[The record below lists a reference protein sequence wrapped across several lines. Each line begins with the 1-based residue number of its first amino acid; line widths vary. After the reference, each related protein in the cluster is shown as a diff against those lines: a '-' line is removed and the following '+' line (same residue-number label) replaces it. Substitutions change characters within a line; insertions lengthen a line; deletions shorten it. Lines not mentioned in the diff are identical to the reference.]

1 MAFAPLLLLTLTAS
15 RCAGPEDIANTVR
28 RELPAPAKVCEEAVN
43 IRYPQAGQS
52 WRRAALNALE
62 DAEALQGHRKACLNW
77 YKALRA
83 RYLKGGA

>member
-15 RCAGPEDIANTVR
+15 KCAGPEDIANTVR

-43 IRYPQAGQS
+43 IRYPKAGQS

-62 DAEALQGHRKACLNW
+62 DAETMAGYRRDCLVW